1 MADGFIQMKAKAKGV
16 ANPRSVYMQ
25 SVEAVFWFCDPQIKE
40 IHVQSA
46 DAVFFKVFLI

>member
-40 IHVQSA
+40 THVQSA
-46 DAVFFKVFLI
+46 DAVFFKCF